1 MNWLRVPLGSVLTGI
16 DYGTS
21 RPVSSEGTRKVVGMK
36 NIYGGRVETT
46 DLPKVRDHDDV
57 KSLILNRDDILLNRT
72 NSPAQ
77 VGKVGIVDVDT
88 DATFAS
94 YLVRLRL
101 DREMVDPQYLAA
113 YLSTDETQERI
124 RNLATRAVSQANIN
138 PTTLRQ
144 SILVP
149 LPSLP
154 KQRKISDI
162 LRAWD
167 SAITQTRDQRGYV
180 GLKYSTAVE
189 TLGGSPT
196 AARPLADF
204 THELKT
210 RNGELRIDRQHVMGV
225 SNRHGLIRMREQT
238 IAQDLSRY
246 RILPPRA
253 FAYNPMR
260 INIGSIAMSRLNHD
274 VAVSPDYVLFACK
287 TELLPEYLNHLL
299 ETSRWR
305 HAVSAGSSGSVRT
318 RTYYDDLAR
327 IQIPVP
333 SLEIQQST
341 VTALDAI
348 REESTLL
355 EQKVGLLHKQKRGL
369 AQRLFSGELRVDESS
384 EGMSPT

>member
-1 MNWLRVPLGSVLTGI
+1 MNWPRVPLDSVLTGI

-21 RPVSSEGTRKVVGMK
+21 RPVSSEGTRKIVGMK
-36 NIYGGRVETT
+36 NIRGGRVETE
-46 DLPKVRDHDDV
+46 DLPRVHDHSDV

-101 DREMVDPQYLAA
+101 NREIVDPQYLAA
-113 YLSTDETQERI
+113 YLSAAETQQRI

-138 PTTLRQ
+138 PTTLRR
-144 SILVP
+144 SILLP

-154 KQRKISDI
+154 EQRKISHI

-167 SAITQTRDQRGYV
+167 SAISQTHNQRGYV
-180 GLKYSTAVE
+180 GLKYANTVE
-189 TLGGSPT
+189 VLGAPP
-196 AARPLADF
+196 ARARPLAEL
-204 THELKT
+204 THELRA
-210 RNGELRIDRQHVMGV
+210 RNGELRIDRRHVMGV
-225 SNRHGLIRMREQT
+225 SNRHGLVPMREQT

-246 RILPPRA
+246 RVLPPQA

-274 VAVSPDYVLFACK
+274 VAVSPDYVLFACT
-287 TELLPEYLNHLL
+287 TELLPQYLDHVL

-333 SLEIQQST
+333 SVEIQTRT
-341 VTALDAI
+341 VAVLDAM
-348 REESTLL
+348 RRESTLL
-355 EQKVGLLHKQKRGL
+355 DRKTELLRKQKRGL
-369 AQRLFSGELRVDESS
+369 AQRLFSGQLRVDEKKI
-384 EGMSPT
+384 EVSPT